1 MRLAICSMQS
11 TNLRSIVAARR
22 CALFLA
28 LMPCIAAY
36 AQDTAGAQS
45 PVAPNPTSTGTQQKA
60 TPAARKAAKGA
71 VAATTQLATVIV
83 TAEKKSEN
91 IEKVPI
97 AITAFSGEDLNARRI
112 ETGGDLVTATP
123 NVSFTK
129 TNFASYNFQ
138 IRGIGTQAL
147 SVTTDPAVAI
157 SFNDT
162 PMIRNRLFEQEYFD
176 VNNVEVL
183 RGPQGTL
190 YGRNAT
196 AGVVNMI
203 PNLPSL
209 DGFEAWVKAE
219 VGNYDGRR
227 LSGMINVPIS
237 DTMAFRFAAAGTDRS
252 GYTYNSVNKDDVDGR
267 TLWSARASFLWKP
280 SDHFDANI
288 VWEHYGEN
296 DNRART
302 GKQLCHTDPG
312 PTSIDGVTPTAV
324 DANYLSQGCKDGS
337 LYSPGAFGVP
347 NGGSLPQI
355 LAAESGISSAVGLN
369 PNTFLP
375 ITAITPGTNPY
386 AGVTQSTDL
395 RQIATTYDPTFH
407 AKNDVLQLNLNWK
420 LTDDLKLISQTLY
433 TRDRYYSTQDYA
445 RFQSNP
451 IFNSTDGAVGG
462 DGVTPA
468 YPLLPGGVF
477 CDPQLGCSNRFLET
491 DLSQSVSKQWSQEF
505 RLQSS
510 YDGPFNFSL
519 GANYLDFKI
528 DENYYVFNNVL
539 SMLSKG
545 FLGNGTNFGGGVL
558 PPAPGTTVGSP
569 CPAGQVT
576 THDPLGADVDD
587 CVYVDPN
594 SLSKINGQGHN
605 YFRSKNVAET
615 KSAALFGEAYWQ
627 LSDSVKLTT
636 GLRYTDDRK
645 ITTPYASQLLLT
657 PGFYG
662 GGLVNS
668 GYPASPQIHQKWG
681 EFTGRAVLAWTPQT
695 SFSDSTMNYVS
706 YSRGYKAGGTNSPGI
721 GSDPTLLGFESLTP
735 LFKPEF
741 INAFELGTKNVM
753 DGGKL
758 SFDADVFYYDYSN
771 YQVSQIIN
779 REAYNENFN
788 AKAWGAEFQA
798 AWKPSREF
806 ELDGNIGLLGTRIDN
821 GQSSL
826 DVMNR
831 TAGNP
836 DWVVVRPWVQQASN
850 CIAPAALVS
859 KVLGELYADPT
870 GLNGG
875 NPNAANI
882 LNGFCPYPPTSTGG
896 GFLPGSQYS
905 SFYGVTYN
913 PLTDA
918 PNQGQGFNTNV
929 GGHSLPNAPH
939 WTASISP
946 QYTFFLKNQDD
957 LILRGDFYYQGPS
970 WARIYQDQIDRLRG
984 WGNVNLSLTY
994 EHPEND
1000 LTVQLYVKNALNGTA
1015 ITGTFLNSD
1024 DTGLTANAFT
1034 QDPRIIG
1041 LSVRKGFF

>member
-1 MRLAICSMQS
+1 MQS
-11 TNLRSIVAARR
+11 ANLRSIIAARR

-36 AQDTAGAQS
+36 AQDTTATQPG
-45 PVAPNPTSTGTQQKA
+45 TSTTSANAQQKA
-60 TPAARKAAKGA
+60 ISATAAERNKAAKT
-71 VAATTQLATVIV
+71 AAANATQLSTVIV
-83 TAEKKSEN
+83 TAQKKSEN

-97 AITAFSGEDLNARRI
+97 AITAFSGEDLNNRKI
-112 ETGGDLVTATP
+112 ETGADLVTATP
-123 NVSFTK
+123 NVSFSK

-209 DGFEAWVKAE
+209 DGFESWVKAE

-227 LSGMINVPIS
+227 LSGMINVPLS

-252 GYTYNSVNKDDVDGR
+252 GYTHNSVTDKDVDGR
-267 TLWSARASFLWKP
+267 TLWSGRASFLWKP
-280 SDHFDANI
+280 SDRFDASI
-288 VWEHYGEN
+288 VWEHFSEN
-296 DNRART
+296 DDRART

-312 PTSIDGVTPTAV
+312 PASVNGVTPTV
-324 DANYLSQGCKDGS
+324 QDRDFMSQGCTDGS

-347 NGGSLPQI
+347 NGGGLPQI
-355 LAAESGISSAVGLN
+355 VAASGLAGVVGLD
-369 PNTFLP
+369 PNTYQPVF
-375 ITAITPGTNPY
+375 AITPGVNPF
-386 AGVTQSTDL
+386 AGVTQSTNL
-395 RQIATTYDPTFH
+395 RQIATTYDPIFH
-407 AKNDVLQLNLNWK
+407 AKNDVIQLNLNFK
-420 LTDDLKLISQTLY
+420 VNDDLKLVSQTLY
-433 TRDRYYSTQDYA
+433 TRDRYYSSQDYG

-451 IFNSTDGAVGG
+451 IFNSTDGALGG
-462 DGVTPA
+462 DGVSPA

-477 CDPQLGCSNRFLET
+477 CDPQLGCSNKFLEA
-491 DLSQSVSKQWSQEF
+491 DLSESVSKQWSQEF

-519 GANYLDFKI
+519 GANYLDYKV
-528 DENYYVFNNVL
+528 DESYYVFNNVL
-539 SMLSKG
+539 SMLSEG
-545 FLGNGTNFGGGVL
+545 FFGNGTQYGGGAF
-558 PPAPGTTVGSP
+558 PTAPGTTLGQP
-569 CPAGQVT
+569 CPAGQVSSGT
-576 THDPLGADVDD
+576 PINDSG

-615 KSAALFGEAYWQ
+615 KSAAIFGEGYWQ
-627 LSDSVKLTT
+627 LSDTLKLTT

-645 ITTPYASQLLLT
+645 ITTPYPSELLLT
-657 PGFYG
+657 PGILG

-668 GYPASPQIHQKWG
+668 GYPAEPQIHQKWG
-681 EFTGRAVLAWTPQT
+681 EFSGRAVLDWTPQT
-695 SFSDSTMNYVS
+695 SFTDSTLNYVS

-721 GSDPTLLGFESLTP
+721 GSDPTLLGFVP
-735 LFKPEF
+735 LNPEFKPEF
-741 INAFELGTKNVM
+741 INAFEIGTKNVL

-758 SFDADVFYYDYSN
+758 TFDADVFYYDYSN

-798 AWKPSREF
+798 AWKPTREF
-806 ELDGNIGLLGTRIDN
+806 RLDGALGLLGTRIDS
-821 GQSSL
+821 GQTSL

-831 TAGNP
+831 TQSNP
-836 DWVVVRPWVQQASN
+836 DWIVVRPWVQQAAN
-850 CIAPAALVS
+850 CIAPKALVA
-859 KVLGELYADPT
+859 ELLQAYYANPT
-870 GLNGG
+870 AGVNG
-875 NPNAANI
+875 NAAN
-882 LNGFCPYPPTSTGG
+882 LLDGFCPYPPQSTGG
-896 GFLPGSQYS
+896 GFLPGSS
-905 SFYGVTYN
+905 NSALYGITYN

-918 PNQGQGFNTNV
+918 PNDGQGFSAKV

-939 WTASISP
+939 WTASLSP
-946 QYTFFLKNQDD
+946 QYTFFLKNNDD

-1000 LTVQLYVKNALNGTA
+1000 LTVQFYVKNALNGTA

-1041 LSVRKGFF
+1041 LSIRKGFY